1 MDVLLGTIGAD
12 VRGRNGEFILNIHE
26 FLRPEGWFNKTA
38 GPRYVQLRRRL
49 EAGIEDGILEPSSSL
64 PPEREI
70 AEITD
75 LSRVT
80 VRKAIQE
87 LVRAGTVEQ
96 RQGSGSFVR
105 DPVTRVEQSLS
116 HLTSFSEDMQRRGL
130 ETTSQWLERGIFMPS
145 PDEVL
150 ALGIAA
156 GEQVARIYRLREAG
170 GRPMALERAALPLD
184 ILPNPT
190 AVTTSLYE
198 FLEQTGNRPVRAIQ
212 KISAINLEATEAEL
226 LGVAE
231 GTAGLRIQRTTY
243 LNSGRVVELARSIY
257 RGDAY
262 DFVAELRL

>member
-1 MDVLLGTIGAD
+1 MDIA
-12 VRGRNGEFILNIHE
+12 E
-26 FLRPEGWFNKTA
+26 FLRPEGWLSRSA

-49 EAGIEDGILEPSSSL
+49 EAGIEDGILAPNSSL

-87 LVRAGTVEQ
+87 LVREGTVEQ

-105 DPVTRVEQSLS
+105 EPVTRVEQSLS
-116 HLTSFSEDMQRRGL
+116 HLTSFTEDMQRRGL
-130 ETTSQWLERGIFMPS
+130 ETTSKWLERGIFMPA

-150 ALGIAA
+150 ALDLSTGD
-156 GEQVARIYRLREAG
+156 QVSRIYRLREAG

-190 AVTTSLYE
+190 AVTTSLYDL
-198 FLEQTGNRPVRAIQ
+198 LEQSGMRPVRAVQ
-212 KISAINLEATEAEL
+212 KISAINLETEEADL
-226 LGVAE
+226 LNVAE
-231 GTAGLRIQRTTY
+231 GTAGLRIQRTSY
-243 LNSGRVVELARSIY
+243 LQSGRVAELTRSIY

-262 DFVAELRL
+262 DFVAELRLSH